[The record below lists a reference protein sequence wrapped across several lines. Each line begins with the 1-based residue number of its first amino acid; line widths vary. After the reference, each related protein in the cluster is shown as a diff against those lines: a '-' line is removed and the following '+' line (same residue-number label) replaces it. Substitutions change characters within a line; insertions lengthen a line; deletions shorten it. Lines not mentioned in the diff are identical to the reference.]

1 MADEERRDDRPD
13 ADSANRRDFLKN
25 VSSVAMGAGLI
36 GGYGAFGVIAG
47 RYLYPARVGEV
58 MWQFVTE
65 VAGITVGQAI
75 RYRGPAGETINITRR
90 SRTGEADD
98 FIALSSTCPHLG
110 CQVRWEAQNN
120 RFFCPCHSGVFD
132 PSGKATGGPPGEA
145 GQSLPRYALKVD
157 RGMLHIAVPPPR
169 FSAADET
176 GGVVPS
182 DDCLSAPGHD
192 PCLAGRAPKQIAGG
206 NG

>member
-1 MADEERRDDRPD
+1 MADEELRSDQPESDNADRRE
-13 ADSANRRDFLKN
+13 FLRN

-36 GGYGAFGVIAG
+36 GGYGAFGLIAG
-47 RYLYPARVGEV
+47 RYLYPATVGEV
-58 MWQFVTE
+58 MWQFVAE
-65 VAGITVGQAI
+65 VAGIEVGEAV
-75 RYRGPAGETINITRR
+75 RYRGPAGESINITRR
-90 SRTGEADD
+90 SRNGDADD

-132 PSGKATGGPPGEA
+132 PTGKATGGPPGEA

-169 FSAADET
+169 FSAASQT
-176 GGVVPS
+176 GGVVQS
-182 DDCLSAPGHD
+182 DDCISGPGHD
-192 PCLAGRAPKQIAGG
+192 PCLAGRFPKPDMGDNA
-206 NG
+206 